1 MTKKI
6 SKYILGDHTI
16 EYNVPQFLT
25 LLAPQKHKYLEWGR
39 GTGKSTVLADSLV
52 SKPIQM
58 PRGSFFL
65 VGETYSQILTRTLP
79 STIAGLEKL
88 GYYKDVHFFVG
99 RKAPAKYRWPEPIQ
113 PPLNYDHAIHWIT
126 GAVTHLISLDL
137 PNSGR
142 GLNTDGGDG
151 DEAALF
157 DYEKLFNNVLTTIR
171 GNIHRFGNCP
181 LHQSTMFASSTPM
194 TNKGKWLLKMEE
206 QAKKDPADI
215 FYLRASAEYNRHNL
229 GDNWFKENKR
239 IMTPMIYNA
248 EVLNIRPGKVEGG
261 FYPAFDEDKH
271 CITTYNNSYLT
282 SLGWDMDK
290 AKQSGCLADGDIQL
304 DQPIDIAFDYG
315 GRINTL
321 VAEQSYGNESRW
333 LNAMFRKSPD
343 LIDVLVDDFCKYY
356 RNHQEK
362 TVIYWRDQTS
372 AGKYGTSRLS
382 FAEMVIETF
391 YKNGWSVEDR
401 YIGAAPQHNAKYN
414 FLYRYHKA
422 EEANL
427 PKPVYNA
434 QNCKYLILSM
444 QQAGV
449 RESKN
454 GLEKDKRPEHYKN
467 AIDEE
472 TTHFSDAH
480 DTLAFGKYSYRIN
493 SSSGDFD
500 LPV

>member
-1 MTKKI
+1 MHKRVTRYRI
-6 SKYILGDHTI
+6 GDSNI
-16 EYNVPQFLT
+16 EYNVPQLLT
-25 LLAPQKHKYLEWGR
+25 ILATQKNKYLEWGR
-39 GTGKSTVLADSLV
+39 GAGKSTVLADSLV

-99 RKAPAKYRWPEPIQ
+99 RKAPAKWKWLEPYQ

-171 GNIHRFGNCP
+171 GNIDRFGHCP

-206 QAKKDPADI
+206 QAKKDPQDI

-239 IMTPMIYNA
+239 IMTPLIYNA

-261 FYPAFDEDKH
+261 FYPAFNEDIH
-271 CITTYNNSYLT
+271 CITTHNNSYLLG
-282 SLGWDMDK
+282 LGWDMEK
-290 AKQSGCLADGDIQL
+290 AKKSGCLADGDLQL
-304 DQPIDIAFDYG
+304 DQPIDVSFDYG
-315 GRINTL
+315 GKINTL
-321 VAEQSYGNESRW
+321 VSEQTFGNESRF
-333 LNAMFRKSPD
+333 LKAMFKKSPD
-343 LIDVLVDDFCKYY
+343 LIDELVNEFCKYY
-356 RNHQEK
+356 SGHKNK
-362 TVIYWRDQTS
+362 TVVYWRDHTS
-372 AGKYGTSRLS
+372 VGKYGTAKLS

-391 YKNGWSVEDR
+391 HKNGWQVEDK
-401 YIGAAPQHNAKYN
+401 YMGLAPGHNSKYN
-414 FLYRYHKA
+414 FFYRFHKA
-422 EEANL
+422 DDYNL
-427 PKPVYNA
+427 PRPVYNA
-434 QNCKYLILSM
+434 ENCKYLIISI
-444 QQAGV
+444 QHAGV
-449 RESKN
+449 REGKN

-467 AIDEE
+467 AVDEE

-480 DTLAFGKYSYRIN
+480 DTLAYFKYSYRIN
-493 SSSGDFD
+493 SSGGDFE
-500 LPV
+500 LP